1 MRKKIT
7 LALLSLLLVPL
18 GMMAQEV
25 TVRPDNGSMLPAKK
39 FTDNSGGDIFFRWR
53 GFATW
58 KHEQLSL
65 TMTTGD
71 SDNNLTNAGNQL
83 TSNGQLQN
91 PANNIFATPADPD
104 NPGAARYLQI
114 GKGGQTSVMNTYLTV
129 VLPKGYRFTGYTI
142 TFHRIPY
149 PTADGI
155 TYVEDDDQ
163 IQWTNDDGDY
173 EYSDLVANGGSISFG
188 ETDRSFTYRSGNYIN
203 GITTADEEEHTITR
217 TSSDMTN
224 VLYFKLSSESAGR
237 AFIQLDH
244 MELQFTAENN
254 TPTLVPPTVVTN
266 RSAVDIPFTTGKV
279 DYDELTDR
287 TDGVTRISYNGTI
300 RDMNA
305 NMILYEKGSV
315 KTITAAQND
324 FDGTAGDVVDYKQ
337 GSISQIGDYFKL
349 DPSTHNQLTADG
361 EAIYYIESPIWA
373 TNSAAE
379 DAHKNPIGYRIVGA
393 TFNYGAGTGNNVY
406 FPRTFKIQYNST
418 YNGPNENG
426 TYGLNVYSGTYNW
439 NPSYHTV
446 WRMDQNGYIYGYG
459 DGDIYYLAV
468 TVSGSSVS
476 ISMTTTKP
484 TNTYSQ
490 FTINNNQIR
499 TKSRIN
505 GSYYYIGWK
514 EVRATDN
521 YDRFITYVDDNGDTN
536 YRVTRSLV
544 MTASASGNYNSTTRI
559 GISNYVQ
566 QSAASTTALGGYT
579 LKIYKP
585 NGVDVEKTIHVT
597 NQSGSETVSGYNNDA
612 IKIGIISDATNGGP
626 GLINAKITM
635 QALDPYIDRMDIVC
649 KENNGNGGQL
659 TQQFSATDFSVRG
672 GQFTF
677 YVPQGFPAPAKFTFE
692 NLYSSYGDDSY
703 PDGKSTNHA
712 RYFFVQSPYHQTAAN
727 VYSRSESA
735 SYTTKVKTEK
745 VGSSK
750 FTFNNAATVSEDGGQ
765 FEEYAFN
772 PSNYSSFIDF
782 TFNQTEMQNG
792 TTKTAYLFTSDETRY
807 NIAPTTGTQHV
818 FYAFYEMT
826 IDMETKTY
834 QPTLTWNKLYDKTF
848 YSANNK
854 DIMRDSKW
862 GLELNTTE
870 TIDDHGTHSGY
881 LTVTQIKDAIAD
893 ALEPT
898 AEEVA
903 AHIPAE
909 GQTASTEDIAKYDY
923 DGDNDIDKDD
933 VAAANSHLTK
943 SDQILYVDGS
953 KLMNIVE
960 NQTSTTSGGSTT
972 YTSHPKSELKAV
984 LDKNALIYLPYGSK
998 SSDDNFAYNTIE
1010 DYTKTP
1016 IFRGAK
1022 DIVILDRY
1030 PFYAPYDI
1038 QVDAEKMAKYDRTVT
1053 NQDLYGDDDQHLTI
1067 VLPFEIDVTDGVHTG
1082 EGSSFS
1088 LATMNQTNSLAKNAD
1103 DPIDYYADAYF
1114 TPIQGEHSE
1123 ANTPYVVTMQGTAV
1137 EGSFKVYQESALVK
1151 ATPNT
1156 TGIMTGET
1164 ASGTYTYE
1172 GGKDDYSFTHK
1183 GTYTGI
1189 EIGDEKAG
1197 GAAAASTKVFYF
1209 ANNFFL
1215 DSKTLA
1221 NNKSLKMLPFRSYYE
1236 YAGGAKA
1243 KMMGFRVVFGENED
1257 DNTTGINEV
1266 KRNSNLAIIPG
1277 NGYITIMAKA
1287 DSNVAIHTVNGM
1299 KLEKCNLRAGET
1311 RTVAMPSGIY
1321 VINGVKMIVK

>member
-1 MRKKIT
+1 MLRKFT

-18 GMMAQEV
+18 GMMAQNV
-25 TVRPDNGSMLPAKK
+25 TVHPGNGSMLPAKK
-39 FTDNSGGDIFFRWR
+39 FTDNTNGDIFFRWR

-91 PANNIFATPADPD
+91 PANNIFATPTDPN

-114 GKGGQTSVMNTYLTV
+114 GKGGSNMVMDTYVTV

-155 TYVEDDDQ
+155 R
-163 IQWTNDDGDY
+163 
-173 EYSDLVANGGSISFG
+173 YSDNKIYWTQNNGTETSSELVPNTGSISFG
-188 ETDRSFTYRSGNYIN
+188 ETDKSFTYRSGNYID

-224 VLYFKLSSESAGR
+224 VLYFKLSAGTSQGR

-244 MELQFTAENN
+244 MDLQFTAENN
-254 TPTLVPPTVVTN
+254 TPTLVPPTIVTN
-266 RSAVDIPFTTGKV
+266 KSAVDIPFTTGKV
-279 DYDELTDR
+279 DYDQLEDR

-324 FDGTAGDVVDYKQ
+324 FDGTAGDVVDYKY
-337 GSISQIGDYFKL
+337 GSISQVGDYFKL
-349 DPSTHNQLTADG
+349 DPSTHNQRTADG

-406 FPRTFKIQYNST
+406 FPATFKIQYEST

-514 EVRATDN
+514 EVRATDR
-521 YDRFITYVDDNGDTN
+521 YGDFITYEANGGDN

-544 MTASASGNYNSTTRI
+544 ITTSASGNRYSEERI

-659 TQQFSATDFSVRG
+659 TQQFSATDFAVKG
-672 GQFTF
+672 GKFTF
-677 YVPQGFPAPAKFTFE
+677 YVPEGFPAPAKFTFN
-692 NLYSSYGDDSY
+692 NLYSSYGDNNY
-703 PDGKSTNHA
+703 YGANNNPERHA
-712 RYFFVQSPYHQTAAN
+712 RYFFVKSPYEQTAAN
-727 VYSRSESA
+727 VYNRNNEA
-735 SYTTKVKTEK
+735 SYTTKILTEK

-782 TFNQTEMQNG
+782 TFNDTEMANG
-792 TTKTAYLFTSDETRY
+792 TEKTAYLFTCDEPRY

-834 QPTLTWNKLYDKTF
+834 QPVLTWEKLYDKTF
-848 YSANNK
+848 YSADNS
-854 DIMRDSKW
+854 DIKRDSKW
-862 GLELNTTE
+862 GLKLTTTE
-870 TIDDHGTHSGY
+870 TVDDHGTHSGY
-881 LTVTQIKDAIAD
+881 LTVSQILDKI
-893 ALEPT
+893 
-898 AEEVA
+898 
-903 AHIPAE
+903 
-909 GQTASTEDIAKYDY
+909 GQRT
-923 DGDNDIDKDD
+923 GDNT
-933 VAAANSHLTK
+933 VAGGPEKTE
-943 SDQILYVDGS
+943 QILFVDGS
-953 KLMNIVE
+953 KLMSIVE
-960 NQTSTTSGGSTT
+960 NQTANTSGG
-972 YTSHPKSELKAV
+972 YTSHPKSELKAK
-984 LDKNALIYLPYGSK
+984 LDQNALIYLPYGSQ

-1010 DYTKTP
+1010 DYSKTP

-1038 QVDAEKMAKYDRTVT
+1038 QVDAAKMAKYERTLT
-1053 NQDLYGDDDQHLTI
+1053 NQSLYDDDDQHLTI
-1067 VLPFEIDVTDGVHTG
+1067 VLPFEIKVDNGVHTNKDG
-1082 EGSSFS
+1082 AGSSFT
-1088 LATMNQTNSLAKNAD
+1088 LATMKETNALSKNSSED
-1103 DPIDYYADAYF
+1103 FYADGHF
-1114 TPIQGEHSE
+1114 TKISGDHSE
-1123 ANTPYVVTMQGTAV
+1123 ANKPYVVTMSDMAGESA
-1137 EGSFKVYQESALVK
+1137 FKVHEPSALVK

-1156 TGIMTGET
+1156 NGVMTGEGPCT
-1164 ASGTYTYE
+1164 GTYTYKE
-1172 GGKDDYSFTHK
+1172 NDVNQTVEYNFTHK

-1189 EIGDEKAG
+1189 EIGEAAKG
-1197 GAAAASTKVFYF
+1197 GAVASDTTVFYF
-1209 ANNFFL
+1209 ANNYFL
-1215 DSKTLA
+1215 DSKTLY
-1221 NNKSLKMLPFRSYYE
+1221 KGKTLKMLPFRSYYE
-1236 YAGGAKA
+1236 YPSSAKA
-1243 KMMGFRVVFGENED
+1243 KMARFYIVFGENDED
-1257 DNTTGINEV
+1257 DTTGISAV
-1266 KRNSNLAIIPG
+1266 QKNSTLAVIPG
-1277 NGYITIMAKA
+1277 DGYITIMAKA

-1299 KLEKCNLRAGET
+1299 TVEKCNLRAGET

-1321 VINGVKMIVK
+1321 VINGVKMVVK